1 MSRRSALL
9 LLCAFASSSFLAG
22 CASHR
27 ATRAGEGPP
36 NAPPS
41 PVKSANPDS
50 SAVVAQ
56 PVAPVAHVDSTSPEA
71 RPQVVVE
78 GIDFSGVRTRLIP
91 HVMSRGW
98 MLSVNKS
105 DSIEFVRPAVP
116 ELSQAI
122 FGIVPPRGSRI
133 CLRFRLT
140 ALPEGTRIAIV
151 GHLLGRTGP
160 LPYRASADVLTA
172 NLDDLRHDLLTAPVS
187 TDPQVDRIA
196 K

>member
-1 MSRRSALL
+1 M
-9 LLCAFASSSFLAG
+9 
-22 CASHR
+22 
-27 ATRAGEGPP
+27 
-36 NAPPS
+36 APPT
-41 PVKSANPDS
+41 
-50 SAVVAQ
+50 
-56 PVAPVAHVDSTSPEA
+56 APVAHPDSTSPEA

-78 GIDFSGVRTRLIP
+78 GIDFTGVRTRLIP

-122 FGIVPPRGSRI
+122 FGVVPPRGSRV

-140 ALPEGTRIAIV
+140 AVPNGTRIEIV
-151 GHLLGRTGP
+151 GHLLGRSGP
-160 LPYRASADVLTA
+160 LPYRASADVLAA

-187 TDPQVDRIA
+187 TDPQVDRVA

>member
-1 MSRRSALL
+1 MARRTALL
-9 LLCAFASSSFLAG
+9 LCCAFSSWSLFGG
-22 CASHR
+22 CASHSASR
-27 ATRAGEGPP
+27 AEEGPP

-41 PVKSANPDS
+41 PVKSAKSDS
-50 SAVVAQ
+50 AAIAQ
-56 PVAPVAHVDSTSPEA
+56 PAAPVAHVDSTSPEA

-78 GIDFSGVRTRLIP
+78 GIDFAGVRTRLIP